1 MVTVLGELEE
11 PAALGWT
18 VICTLAAEELL
29 EDFAAAKRFMWC
41 SPRPTLFFFRVI
53 EERRGRMSAHRPPRN
68 ARNPTQS
75 RAHPSPVA
83 VPIINNTTAINTQH
97 TFLSHHIALPPLLL
111 LSPPTFAYLPRLFE
125 PPFVGASNP
134 ASTSYDV
141 CGRSPPS
148 NAKFVADS
156 PEASRTWSAYS
167 RAAVRV
173 GDPGAGERFRRGSA
187 KGAAGGEMSG
197 GCDERGWRFSR
208 SVS

>member
-11 PAALGWT
+11 PVALGWT

-41 SPRPTLFFFRVI
+41 SPRPT
-53 EERRGRMSAHRPPRN
+53 
-68 ARNPTQS
+68 
-75 RAHPSPVA
+75 PSPVA